1 MKLLVIV
8 ESFRFTSVSCIDVQP
23 NILAIR
29 DDTYLVEAI
38 ECARASRSQG
48 CDDLHERM
56 RFSKSDFQSFITN
69 LQRLEKLT

>member
-8 ESFRFTSVSCIDVQP
+8 ESFRFTSVSCVDVQP

-29 DDTYLVEAI
+29 DDTYLVQAI

-56 RFSKSDFQSFITN
+56 RFSKSDLITN

>member
-48 CDDLHERM
+48 CDDLYERI
-56 RFSKSDFQSFITN
+56 RFSKSNLIIN